1 MTETTTAAALSAVPS
16 PAPYV
21 FLCVLLCAAAA
32 ALGTGAALRRAR
44 RASRRRAVREAHGRL
59 VREWCDLCAHHL
71 AAVVVSADAARR
83 LGGRRPELRGEART
97 LAVRT
102 GREMLTALRRLV
114 AVLPPDGP
122 SGTGDRPG
130 RPGGAAYEAVRCP
143 TDRMVS
149 LAEEE
154 RLDGV
159 AAEARSAL
167 AALRELAAALRPP
180 DPWPGPAPEPAAG
193 PAPLPTAED
202 IGGLC
207 GARRADGRRVAL
219 HAPPA
224 ALAGLPAVVG
234 LSAFR
239 VVEAALGAGDTGAAR
254 VVLGHGREEFTVTVT
269 GVPSAAAG
277 PVADLLRLRSK
288 AAGGHAELDPAG
300 VVRVRLPTGP
310 DRPAARWRGPGNATR
325 SGWRAV

>member
-1 MTETTTAAALSAVPS
+1 MTETTPAAALSAVPS
-16 PAPYV
+16 PVPYV
-21 FLCVLLCAAAA
+21 LPWVFLCAAAV
-32 ALGTGAALRRAR
+32 LGAGAALRRVR
-44 RASRRRAVREAHGRL
+44 RASRRRVARDAYGRL
-59 VREWCDLCAHHL
+59 VREWCDLCAHQL

-83 LGGRRPELRGEART
+83 LGGRRPELREETRT

-114 AVLPPDGP
+114 AALPPDGP

-180 DPWPGPAPEPAAG
+180 DPWPGPEPAAG

-224 ALAGLPAVVG
+224 ALTGLPAIVG

-239 VVEAALGAGDTGAAR
+239 VVEAALGAGDSGAAR

-277 PVADLLRLRSK
+277 PVADLLRLRSE

-310 DRPAARWRGPGNATR
+310 DRPAVR
-325 SGWRAV
+325 